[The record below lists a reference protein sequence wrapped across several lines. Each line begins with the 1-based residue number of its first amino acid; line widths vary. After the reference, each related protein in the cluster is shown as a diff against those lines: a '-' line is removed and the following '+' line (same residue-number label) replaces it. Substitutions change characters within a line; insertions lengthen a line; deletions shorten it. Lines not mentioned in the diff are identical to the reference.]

1 MLQIRDI
8 EDSSIQKAL
17 GRSFEPKIENL
28 SLESKEK
35 LGKIIHNNSYWRDIK
50 YSHSLTPKLL
60 DEETIKTFL
69 SYKEYFLEQF
79 SEDLDV
85 VAICDNFNPNAS
97 FFSSIK
103 FNQNTI
109 SKNDFDQRV
118 TLARELNA
126 YLLKLIIILE
136 SADESEEI
144 KKANVKNHL
153 LIFPGNPNEVDFICL
168 DGTRQRISNANLETE
183 EMTLIEKVV
192 TEAINEET
200 SKSLSNIYSG
210 NEIHLKPCLIDCL
223 SLDTD
228 LASKIDSN
236 YSLCHSN
243 LRLKS
248 KIDFVIKFKENIFT
262 KINERIDYVT
272 SVYESLL
279 QKEKLE
285 LKDIKE
291 FINSLQLS
299 CGVKINQTDLLNDFF
314 SSEDSL
320 FGELNSEMLKTK
332 EQFSKF
338 LEEKLIKIFQSSQ
351 TSQDA
356 SLSYYEYIKNLDLF
370 DKDGLINSKK
380 INNLLELFNSRN
392 FNSLEDATI
401 QQNKIIAGLL
411 ILKDIIVTSEDYNKF
426 YYFDLFNKINSAI
439 LVYKKHLD
447 QFGNSELNSHINKLL
462 GSINKKYPED
472 LQNYKKKLTEH
483 FDESSPEYQESEVSY
498 CDHIFQLS
506 IKQNEQTLRNEL
518 SQIDN
523 IYYEKLLNLFLYF
536 GQKKPAQ
543 IMIHENDLLS
553 HPAIRNLIFQKIL
566 DATFY
571 NNVSEIRNLLGSMS
585 QEDKK
590 VFILYLQKNPSYLRN
605 IELNPSIINLLIENK
620 FDKKILIE
628 ILFLNEYP
636 DKKTIEAIVDS
647 IGDKMEKYRFIKS
660 IDKLLDY
667 LIYSGY
673 PIKSLIEIGFTRE
686 VLIIKALEYKKT
698 NVVITILNSIA
709 DKQEKLK
716 LIFFCKNHER
726 LGAKMAENLVDGNCH
741 DLIKDIINSS
751 LLDDRNIIFL
761 YEIIARS
768 IKKNKPE
775 ILRTILSLNN
785 SDVNYFF
792 DNQSNLIRKEILN
805 ESSSNQVYQL
815 LIKHGVKFDI
825 EDLIAKFV
833 HEKEEIFKT
842 IFDALDIELKKYFLQ
857 NVDLTI
863 GGNLKYFI
871 QCNLLND
878 ILIISTDPDSQDK
891 YDLILPEI
899 FLLFKRA
906 YENDDHRTLE
916 IILNSNILQREENF
930 INHIVDKLLNI
941 DAGENYDFK
950 KDELLLN
957 FIIKA
962 YPELQ
967 NVVIDQYVENEKY
980 LPLVKF
986 LLEKNPRLELK
997 NPDKILQ
1004 YLVRKDDFKLI
1015 KEILSSNKNLEINL
1029 EIKRELLRSLILKE
1043 NNSFIYFL
1051 LQRQEF
1057 IDFIKNS
1064 DLKIELLIIATK
1076 KEDVNLLEDLLK
1088 KLRIDFQ
1095 TPESR
1100 LILSQLLDYS
1110 LMNNHKKIANH
1121 LIKKYLSSEEL
1132 SIKLEKNNQ
1141 LLKEIFIDA
1150 IKNGEYGYDL
1160 IKKFLSSDFD
1170 VNFVDERDFLPIH
1183 HFLIYS
1189 NQDSDDHLEILTKLI
1204 AKTANI
1210 NHPSKEG
1217 ITALDIALHGNYF
1230 KTTCLLLDCDRI
1242 RLNYE
1247 NIKSLNRFIDEFSF
1261 EEKNILIRKI
1271 NERFY
1276 NALEKDQIDEAL
1288 NLIKNFNFI
1297 KTIEGTFSGNKITSL
1312 NKIAIRAV
1320 DEGDLDTIKKLQ
1332 EFKFDLSNVVDYRRL
1347 SLVHIA
1353 TIKNNLEM
1361 LKILIE
1367 DAKISPNSTN
1377 TKGET
1382 ILHRACYLG
1391 HNEIVKYLLEKKC
1404 NIDAKTSEGKT
1415 PYDYAIEGGR
1425 SEIVKLLKNYI
1436 SSESEKNP
1444 SDLTLRTNSAPR
1456 NRTIYNRPDT
1466 PASHSN
1472 IKVKGKTGSLE
1483 TDIFKEIYQCIFRN
1497 QMSLKIKVL
1506 RLIHYIN
1513 SSNQE
1518 YKILP
1523 IQMLIE
1529 QNKIEIFKELIRHEA
1544 FPVDIEFINKIKSI
1558 AKINGKKNFEGELL
1572 NFERELDSKKSKP
1585 NTTTTTRMPKS
1596 NEKAGM
1602 SRKLQDVIHQARG
1615 MRI

>member
-17 GRSFEPKIENL
+17 GRSFEPQIKNL
-28 SLESKEK
+28 SLEGKEK
-35 LGKIIHNNSYWRDIK
+35 LGKIIHNNSYWRDIE

-60 DEETIKTFL
+60 DEQTIKTFL

-79 SEDLDV
+79 SEDPDV
-85 VAICDNFNPNAS
+85 VAICDNFNPNAP

-118 TLARELNA
+118 TLARELNT
-126 YLLKLIIILE
+126 YILKLIIILE

-144 KKANVKNHL
+144 KKATVKNHL
-153 LIFPGNPNEVDFICL
+153 LIFPGNPNGVDFVCL

-272 SVYESLL
+272 SAYESLL

-320 FGELNSEMLKTK
+320 IEELNSEMLKTK
-332 EQFSKF
+332 EQFSQF
-338 LEEKLIKIFQSSQ
+338 LEEKLINIFQSSK
-351 TSQDA
+351 SPQDP
-356 SLSYYEYIKNLDLF
+356 SLDYYEYIKDLDLF
-370 DKDGLINSKK
+370 DEDGLLNSKK
-380 INNLLELFNSRN
+380 INNLLGLFNSIN
-392 FNSLEDATI
+392 FNSLEDIII
-401 QQNKIIAGLL
+401 QQNKVVAGLF
-411 ILKDIIVTSEDYNKF
+411 ILKDIITKSEDYNKF
-426 YYFDLFNKINSAI
+426 YYFDLFDKINSAI
-439 LVYKKHLD
+439 LVYRNHLN
-447 QFGNSELNSHINKLL
+447 QFGNSELNDHINKLL
-462 GSINKKYPED
+462 ESITKKYPKDLKDYKDRLSKELDSTRNED
-472 LQNYKKKLTEH
+472 HRE
-483 FDESSPEYQESEVSY
+483 EIEY
-498 CDHIFQLS
+498 CDAFLKLS
-506 IKQNEQTLRNEL
+506 IEVNEETLQKEL
-518 SQIDN
+518 SEIDN

-543 IMIHENDLLS
+543 IMIDKNGLLLNYRF
-553 HPAIRNLIFQKIL
+553 RNFLFQKFL
-566 DATFY
+566 NATY
-571 NNVSEIRNLLGSMS
+571 HHNVSEIRNILGSMS

-590 VFILYLQKNPSYLRN
+590 NFILSLQKNPSYLRD
-605 IELNPSIINLLIENK
+605 IELSPSIINLLIENK
-620 FDKKILIE
+620 FDQKILIE
-628 ILFLNEYP
+628 ILFLSEYP

-647 IGDKMEKYRFIKS
+647 IENEAEQYTFINN
-660 IDKLLDY
+660 IPQLLNH
-667 LIYSGY
+667 LIYSDY
-673 PIKSLIEIGFTRE
+673 SIKSLIKIGFTRE

-698 NVVITILNSIA
+698 NVVIAILNSIA

-716 LIFFCKNHER
+716 LIFSCKNDER

-741 DLIKDIINSS
+741 DVIKDIINSS
-751 LLDDRNIIFL
+751 LLQHDHNIIFL
-761 YEIIARS
+761 YEIIAHS
-768 IKKNKPE
+768 IKKNNLE
-775 ILRTILSLNN
+775 ILKTILSLNN

-792 DNQSNLIRKEILN
+792 DSQSNLIRKEILN

-825 EDLIAKFV
+825 DDLIAKFV
-833 HEKEEIFKT
+833 HGKEEIFKT

-863 GGNLKYFI
+863 DGNLKHLI
-871 QCNLLND
+871 KCNLLND
-878 ILIISTDPDSQDK
+878 ILIILTDPDSQDR

-899 FLLFKRA
+899 FLLFDRA
-906 YENDDHRTLE
+906 YENDDHRILE

-962 YPELQ
+962 YPDLQ
-967 NVVIDQYVENEKY
+967 SLVIDQYVENEKY
-980 LPLVKF
+980 LPLAKF
-986 LLEKNPRLELK
+986 LLEKTPRLELK

-1029 EIKRELLRSLILKE
+1029 ETKRELLRSLILKE

-1057 IDFIKNS
+1057 IDVIQSS

-1076 KEDVNLLEDLLK
+1076 KEDINLFEDLLK
-1088 KLRIDFQ
+1088 KLGIDYQ
-1095 TPESR
+1095 APESR
-1100 LILSQLLDYS
+1100 LALSQLLDYS

-1132 SIKLEKNNQ
+1132 SIKLQKNNQ

-1150 IKNGEYGYDL
+1150 IKNGEYEYDL

-1170 VNFVDERDFLPIH
+1170 VNFVDERGFLPIH

-1189 NQDSDDHLEILTKLI
+1189 NQDSDDHLEILTNLI

-1210 NHPSKEG
+1210 NHHSKEG
-1217 ITALDIALHGNYF
+1217 KTALDIALHGNYF

-1247 NIKSLNRFIDEFSF
+1247 NIKSLNRFIDEFSYT
-1261 EEKNILIRKI
+1261 EKNILIRKI

-1297 KTIEGTFSGNKITSL
+1297 KTIEGTFTGNKITSL

-1320 DEGDLDTIKKLQ
+1320 DEGDLDIIKKLQ
-1332 EFKFDLSNVVDYRRL
+1332 ELKFDLSNVVDYKGL

-1367 DAKISPNSTN
+1367 DVKISPNSTN
-1377 TKGET
+1377 AKGET

-1391 HNEIVKYLLEKKC
+1391 HNEIVKYLLEKNC

-1415 PYDYAIEGGR
+1415 PRDYAIFGSRNEA
-1425 SEIVKLLKNYI
+1425 VKLLNTYI
-1436 SSESEKNP
+1436 SNESRINP
-1444 SDLTLRTNSAPR
+1444 SDSASANFGADRNKVIFARPRTPK
-1456 NRTIYNRPDT
+1456 T
-1466 PASHSN
+1466 HSSK
-1472 IKVKGKTGSLE
+1472 KVKDETNSLE
-1483 TDIFKEIYQCIFRN
+1483 TDIFKEIYQCIFNN

-1506 RLIHYIN
+1506 RLIYYIN

-1523 IQMLIE
+1523 IQILIQ
-1529 QNKIEIFKELIRHEA
+1529 QNKIEIFKELIKHQS
-1544 FPVDIEFINKIKSI
+1544 FPVDTKFIDKIISI
-1558 AKINGKKNFEGELL
+1558 AKINGKI
-1572 NFERELDSKKSKP
+1572 NFERELLNFKRELDSK
-1585 NTTTTTRMPKS
+1585 NTVPSTATLARTSQS
-1596 NEKAGM
+1596 NSPSV
-1602 SRKLQDVIHQARG
+1602 SRLKEIFKQKT
-1615 MRI
+1615 